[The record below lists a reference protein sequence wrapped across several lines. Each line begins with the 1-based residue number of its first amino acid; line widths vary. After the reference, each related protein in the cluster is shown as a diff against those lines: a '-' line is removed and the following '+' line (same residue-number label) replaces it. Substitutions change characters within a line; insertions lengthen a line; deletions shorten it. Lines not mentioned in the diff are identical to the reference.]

1 MAKPRLV
8 LVTERSAYHQEQ
20 TAKVV
25 PDGVDFVVLRSPSD
39 DALKAALADATYL
52 VSERVGRIDGALLD
66 AAPHLKLILRLGSLT
81 YDIDL
86 AAAKKRG
93 VIVCQRYQEGAVT
106 VAEFTL
112 LQILA
117 LLHRLPAVQAIAE
130 AAAHD
135 WAERRQ
141 TDENTFAFNWS
152 KRRDHRTLDGM
163 TIGILGMGEIG
174 AVLAER
180 LSPWNVTLLYAR
192 RRRFPIEVEETLQLG
207 YRDNESLLAES
218 DVVVCLL
225 PYNDQTA
232 GYFDQSR
239 LAAMKR
245 GAYLV
250 SAGSG
255 GVIDEPA
262 LADLIASGQLAGAA
276 LDTFAVEPIEAGNPL
291 VTLAR
296 DGANVILTP
305 HVAGGAPEDPWAD
318 YRLMFTAVE
327 DHLRG
332 DPPVGRIV

>member
-1 MAKPRLV
+1 MAKPRLL

-20 TAKVV
+20 TAKVM
-25 PDGVDFVVLRSPSD
+25 PEGVELVVLRSPSD
-39 DALKAALADATYL
+39 DELKAALEDATYL

-66 AAPHLKLILRLGSLT
+66 AAPDLKLILRLGSLT
-81 YDIDL
+81 HDIDL
-86 AAAKKRG
+86 TAAKQRG

-117 LLHRLPAVQAIAE
+117 LLHRLPEVQAITE
-130 AAAHD
+130 AAGDD
-135 WAERRQ
+135 WAERRR

-163 TIGILGMGEIG
+163 TVGILGMGEIG
-174 AVLAER
+174 AVLAAR
-180 LSPWNVTLLYAR
+180 LAPWDVTLLYAR
-192 RRRFPIEVEETLQLG
+192 RRRLPDAVEDGLQMG
-207 YRDNESLLAES
+207 YRDDESLLAES

-225 PYNDQTA
+225 PYTDQTV
-232 GYFDQSR
+232 GFLDQNR
-239 LAAMKR
+239 LATMKQ

-255 GVIDEPA
+255 GVIDEAA
-262 LADLIASGQLAGAA
+262 LADSIASGHLAGAA

-291 VTLAR
+291 VSLAR
-296 DGANVILTP
+296 EGANVILTP
-305 HVAGGAPEDPWAD
+305 HVAGGAPADPWAD
-318 YRLMFTAVE
+318 YRLMFSAVE

-332 DPPVGRIV
+332 DPPAGRIA

>member
-1 MAKPRLV
+1 MAKPRLL

-20 TAKVV
+20 TAKVM
-25 PDGVDFVVLRSPSD
+25 PDGVDLVVLRSPSD
-39 DALKAALADATYL
+39 DELKAALADATYL
-52 VSERVGRIDGALLD
+52 VSERVGHLDGAMLN
-66 AAPHLKLILRLGSLT
+66 AARHLKLILRLGSLT
-81 YDIDL
+81 HDIDL
-86 AAAKKRG
+86 AAAKARG
-93 VIVCQRYQEGAVT
+93 VIVCQRYQEGAVA

-117 LLHRLPAVQAIAE
+117 LLHRLPAIQAIAE
-130 AAAHD
+130 AAGDD
-135 WAERRQ
+135 WAEPRR

-174 AVLAER
+174 AVLAAR
-180 LSPWNVTLLYAR
+180 LVPWEVTLLYAR
-192 RRRFPIEVEETLQLG
+192 RRRLPGAVEEDLRIG

-225 PYNDQTA
+225 PYTDQTV
-232 GYFDQSR
+232 GFLDSSR
-239 LAAMKR
+239 LASMKR

-255 GVIDEPA
+255 GVIDEVA
-262 LADLIASGQLAGAA
+262 LADLIARGHLAGAA

-291 VTLAR
+291 VSLAR
-296 DGANVILTP
+296 EGANVVLTP

-332 DPPVGRIV
+332 DPPAGRIA

>member
-1 MAKPRLV
+1 MAKPRLL

-25 PDGVDFVVLRSPSD
+25 PEGVDLVVLRSPSD
-39 DALKAALADATYL
+39 DELKAALVDATYM

-66 AAPHLKLILRLGSLT
+66 AAPHLKLILRLGSLSH
-81 YDIDL
+81 DIDL
-86 AAAKKRG
+86 AAAKARG
-93 VIVCQRYQEGAVT
+93 VIVCQRFQEGTVA

-112 LQILA
+112 LQVLA

-130 AAAHD
+130 AAGDD
-135 WAERRQ
+135 WAERRR
-141 TDENTFAFNWS
+141 TDEDTFAFNWS

-174 AVLAER
+174 AVLAAR
-180 LSPWNVTLLYAR
+180 LLPWDVTLLYAR
-192 RRRFPIEVEETLQLG
+192 RRRLPDAVEAELHIG
-207 YRDNESLLAES
+207 YRDDETLLAES

-225 PYNDQTA
+225 PYNDQTV
-232 GYFDQSR
+232 GFLDGRR
-239 LAAMKR
+239 LASMKQ

-255 GVIDEPA
+255 GVIEEAA
-262 LADLIASGQLAGAA
+262 LADVIASGHLAGAA
-276 LDTFAVEPIEAGNPL
+276 IDTFAVEPIEAGNPL

-318 YRLMFTAVE
+318 YRLMFTALE

-332 DPPVGRIV
+332 DPPAGRIA